1 MTTKAF
7 VLIETDVGKLRDV
20 AGQLRGLPV
29 VETAD
34 VVTGPYDII
43 ATVSGTDLNAVG
55 DMVSREIHTI
65 RGVART
71 VTCLSVERAG
81 PG

>member
-1 MTTKAF
+1 MTAKAF
-7 VLIETDVGKLRDV
+7 VLIETEVGKLRDV
-20 AGQLRGLPV
+20 AGRLRGLSA
-29 VETAD
+29 VENAD
-34 VVTGPYDII
+34 IVTGPHDII
-43 ATVSGTDLNAVG
+43 ATVGATDLNAVG
-55 DMVSREIHTI
+55 GMVSREIHTI